1 MDKKALNNRL
11 DEMAALAEEL
21 EQFAHELEDDA
32 GEETGI
38 SHYVGG
44 TAVVLRQL
52 AREAKQAIE
61 KEA

>member
-1 MDKKALNNRL
+1 MDVKALNNRL
-11 DEMAALAEEL
+11 DEMAALAGEL
-21 EQFAHELEDDA
+21 EKFAHGLEHDA
-32 GEETGI
+32 GMETGT
-38 SHYVGG
+38 SRYVGG